1 MLRWKTDP
9 SRGGGTH
16 AAGRDGRDGPRDS
29 ADGGPWQ
36 PATTADDR
44 QRGSAACS
52 RHARGH
58 TRRRWRTGGCSVGRS
73 SGGAAGPRRR
83 SARGELRLDSEHE
96 PWHNGTDR
104 LGLSELGAVT
114 RVRWHPGPHPTSES
128 VPTVSER
135 PGACEH
141 GRRGG
146 SVRSGTGADDD
157 PSSRR
162 RPSHSPSRSHVQPLP
177 LPVPRSATAL
187 RKRPRTDVRSAWS
200 SASSES
206 DLNRPAFKFLQEF
219 VSADNRSTNTG
230 NRRGSRLLDGNRI
243 SRSRPRRSRVGQ
255 NVQSHRGTTDRRSS
269 GRRRLPQPISNR
281 DRRGE
286 MRRRRCRDGT
296 QAHVQKEHCYSGNG
310 SDSPLDGGAGRD
322 ESSSGDTDEEPGG

>member
-1 MLRWKTDP
+1 MLRWKTHP

-36 PATTADDR
+36 PATTGDDR
-44 QRGSAACS
+44 QRGSAARAVGMPAVTRGADGEQAVAVS
-52 RHARGH
+52 AGLLAERLVHGVRARGASSDW
-58 TRRRWRTGGCSVGRS
+58 TASTNRGTTAPTGSVCRS
-73 SGGAAGPRRR
+73 SGR
-83 SARGELRLDSEHE
+83 SRGSG
-96 PWHNGTDR
+96 GTR
-104 LGLSELGAVT
+104 ALT
-114 RVRWHPGPHPTSES
+114 PTSES

-162 RPSHSPSRSHVQPLP
+162 RPSHSPLRSHVQPLP

-219 VSADNRSTNTG
+219 VSADT
-230 NRRGSRLLDGNRI
+230 RGR
-243 SRSRPRRSRVGQ
+243 
-255 NVQSHRGTTDRRSS
+255 
-269 GRRRLPQPISNR
+269 
-281 DRRGE
+281 
-286 MRRRRCRDGT
+286 
-296 QAHVQKEHCYSGNG
+296 
-310 SDSPLDGGAGRD
+310 
-322 ESSSGDTDEEPGG
+322 